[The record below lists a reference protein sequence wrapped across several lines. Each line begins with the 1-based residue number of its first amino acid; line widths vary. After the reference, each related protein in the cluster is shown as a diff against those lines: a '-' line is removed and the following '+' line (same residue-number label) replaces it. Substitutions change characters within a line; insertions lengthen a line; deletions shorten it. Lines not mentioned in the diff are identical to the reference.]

1 MEEAYL
7 QIAGI
12 VRESI
17 VDGPG
22 IRFTVFC
29 QGCPH
34 HCPGCHN
41 PQTHPFD
48 GGQQAGVSRLVEEI
62 RKNPLL
68 QGVTF
73 SGGEPFCQAGAFAA
87 LADEV
92 HAARE
97 GRLLLLRLDAGR
109 TLAESGNRTGCG
121 RAASEDRLSRRRAVC
136 AQQAGFDP
144 AVPRQPQPAGIRHE
158 KEPGGRQSRA
168 GGDMTTGA
176 GIIVPAPVRLSK
188 NKFSKNAR
196 IGSGVKVAKKRAK
209 IRSLGSSP
217 F

>member
-22 IRFTVFC
+22 LRFTVFC

-34 HCPGCHN
+34 HCPASHN
-41 PQTHPFD
+41 PQTHPFH
-48 GGQQAGVSRLVEEI
+48 GAHRASVSRLVEEI

-92 HAARE
+92 HALGKDVFCYSGWTLEELWQKAE
-97 GRLLLLRLDAGR
+97 TEPDVGELLQKIDYLVDGRFVLSERDLTLRFRGSRNQRVLDMKKSRAAGKAV
-109 TLAESGNRTGCG
+109 LAE
-121 RAASEDRLSRRRAVC
+121 
-136 AQQAGFDP
+136 
-144 AVPRQPQPAGIRHE
+144 I
-158 KEPGGRQSRA
+158 
-168 GGDMTTGA
+168 
-176 GIIVPAPVRLSK
+176 
-188 NKFSKNAR
+188 
-196 IGSGVKVAKKRAK
+196 
-209 IRSLGSSP
+209 
-217 F
+217 

>member
-73 SGGEPFCQAGAFAA
+73 SGGEPFCQPGAFAA

-92 HAARE
+92 HTLGKDVFCYSGWTLEELWQKAETEPDVGELLQKIDYLVDGRFVLSERDLTLRFRGSRNQRVLDMKKSRAA
-97 GRLLLLRLDAGR
+97 GKAV
-109 TLAESGNRTGCG
+109 LAE
-121 RAASEDRLSRRRAVC
+121 
-136 AQQAGFDP
+136 
-144 AVPRQPQPAGIRHE
+144 I
-158 KEPGGRQSRA
+158 
-168 GGDMTTGA
+168 
-176 GIIVPAPVRLSK
+176 
-188 NKFSKNAR
+188 
-196 IGSGVKVAKKRAK
+196 
-209 IRSLGSSP
+209 
-217 F
+217 